1 MSKDADPGD
10 ERSLSRLPEITF
22 RDHQDRSFM
31 LHSFS
36 AFLKVPLAALLLMS
50 IAVHAEESQSG
61 ESLRVDNS
69 VYQNQ
74 MVRGR
79 VSDRFEIYNPHS
91 EADLLDIRKMGFTQV
106 ILDWPNLHA
115 AATGLGLDVVVA
127 NWWTIDTETAKVEEA
142 IRIAQSIRRDK
153 LRGISMM
160 DEPERNSPQTPF
172 EFYEALYKDL
182 RTVLDKEL
190 TGVRLEMS
198 HWGPLRGWDE
208 QTYQQFVTLYRSAD
222 VMRIMPYPDLRE
234 GPLSEVFYQMMRSRR
249 IMARAGRELPL
260 VVILQTWV
268 LPEDNKLPTIG
279 ELRVM
284 VWQAVLSGAET
295 VSFFSYEPETWKKSP
310 GFTEG
315 FREMMAEFSAWMQL
329 NRNAVFETSIDS
341 QGILNSLIT
350 RTDGSRY
357 RMRIN
362 THREPVNDLPGL
374 AIQTWSVFPETF
386 TENTKLHH
394 PEPDGIRQNRCWQ
407 FRPHDCTNADCRN
420 RKCRVAR

>member
-1 MSKDADPGD
+1 
-10 ERSLSRLPEITF
+10 
-22 RDHQDRSFM
+22 M
-31 LHSFS
+31 LHSFH
-36 AFLKVPLAALLLMS
+36 AFLTVPLAALFLLS
-50 IAVHAEESQSG
+50 TAVHSDEPKSG
-61 ESLRVDNS
+61 ESLRVDNN

-74 MVRGR
+74 TVRGR

-91 EADLLDIRKMGFTQV
+91 EADLIDIRKMGFSQV
-106 ILDWPNLHA
+106 ILDWPNLHS

-127 NWWTIDTETAKVEEA
+127 NWWTIDTEADKVEEA
-142 IRIAQSIRRDK
+142 IRGAQSIRREN

-198 HWGPLRGWDE
+198 HWGPLRAWDE

-268 LPEDNKLPTIG
+268 LPEENKLPTIG

-295 VSFFSYEPETWKKSP
+295 VSFFSYEPEIWKKSP
-310 GFTEG
+310 GFGEG
-315 FREMMAEFSAWMQL
+315 FRDMMAEFSAWMQL

-350 RTDGSRY
+350 RTDGSTY

-362 THREPVNDLPGL
+362 THREAVNDMPGL
-374 AIQTWSVFPETF
+374 AIQTWSILPEIH
-386 TENTKLHH
+386 TENAKLHST
-394 PEPDGIRQNRCWQ
+394 EAGLILQNRCWHL
-407 FRPHDCTNADCRN
+407 PTNDCTNADFCDRECRT
-420 RKCRVAR
+420 AR